1 MLYEDQAAS
10 FDQRAGIPADAA
22 LAVADAVAT
31 LVASRDERIWLE
43 VGAGTGQLSL
53 PLVAAAPGYVGIDRS
68 PAMLAV
74 FRERLD
80 SGGLDA
86 TLHEG
91 DGDEP
96 WPVED
101 GSAAVVFCARALHHL
116 EPAHVAAESLRV
128 LGAAGGWLVLGRVR
142 RPPDSPRA
150 VLRRRMRRLLKAQG
164 RAGRSHDATADAVF
178 ALLADAGGEVAP
190 TLVAARWTRAHRP
203 ADSLE
208 GWAAKNGLA
217 GIEIPARAKA
227 RVLTE
232 LRTWALARYGD
243 LSEPL
248 TQEEHF
254 ELSAVR
260 VPPRPVA
267 GD

>member
-22 LAVADAVAT
+22 QSVADAVAT
-31 LVASRDERIWLE
+31 LATAGDERLWLE
-43 VGAGTGQLSL
+43 VGAGTGLLSL
-53 PLVAAAPGYVGIDRS
+53 PLVDAAPGYVGIDRS

-80 SGGLDA
+80 AAGLDA

-91 DGDEP
+91 DGDDR
-96 WPVED
+96 WPVGD
-101 GSAAVVFCARALHHL
+101 GAAAVVFCARALHHL
-116 EPAHVAAESLRV
+116 EPAHVAAETLRV
-128 LGAAGGWLVLGRVR
+128 LGGRGGCLILGRVR
-142 RPPDSPRA
+142 RPPDSPRS

-164 RAGRSHDATADAVF
+164 RAGRSHDAAADAVF
-178 ALLADAGGEVAP
+178 GLLADAGGEGVP
-190 TLVAARWTRAHRP
+190 DMVAARWTRAHRP

-208 GWAAKNGLA
+208 GWAAKDGLA
-217 GIEIPARAKA
+217 GIEVPERAKA

-243 LSEPL
+243 LSVSLP
-248 TQEEHF
+248 QEESLV
-254 ELSAVR
+254 LSAVR
-260 VPPRPVA
+260 IPA
-267 GD
+267 ED